1 MNRIFAVAL
10 MFVATGLTSR
20 IAHAEQKIA
29 YIDMQRAL
37 EETEEGKRVLTRLK
51 ADFDKKQKELDT
63 RQEELK
69 KFKAD
74 LDKQASVL
82 KADVI
87 AQKQKEL
94 DGKVV
99 QLQDSYVRMQKEL
112 QEKQGTEGQRMYKK
126 MLAVVAQIAQAENV
140 TFVFDRS
147 GGLLYAPPS
156 LDLTNEL
163 IRKYNATSGSGGGGG
178 GGGSG
183 GN

>member
-1 MNRIFAVAL
+1 MNRILAVAL
-10 MFVATGLTSR
+10 MLMATGLTSR
-20 IAHAEQKIA
+20 IAHAQQKIA

-51 ADFDKKQKELDT
+51 TDFDKKQKELDS

-74 LDKQASVL
+74 LDKQATVL
-82 KADVI
+82 TADKVQ
-87 AQKQKEL
+87 QKQKEL

-112 QEKQGTEGQRMYKK
+112 QEKQATEGQRMYKK

-147 GGLLYAPPS
+147 AGLLYAPPS

-163 IRKYNATSGSGGGGG
+163 IRKYNASAGSS
-178 GGGSG
+178 SG

>member
-10 MFVATGLTSR
+10 MLVATGLTSR

-37 EETEEGKRVLTRLK
+37 EETEEGKRVLNRLK

-99 QLQDSYVRMQKEL
+99 QLQDSYVRDAEGASREAGHRGAAHV
-112 QEKQGTEGQRMYKK
+112 QEDARRGRADSPKPRT
-126 MLAVVAQIAQAENV
+126 
-140 TFVFDRS
+140 
-147 GGLLYAPPS
+147 
-156 LDLTNEL
+156 
-163 IRKYNATSGSGGGGG
+163 
-178 GGGSG
+178 
-183 GN
+183 